1 MSTYVT
7 GDTRGA
13 FGGILSYRHWFCG
26 HYHIEM
32 IIDKLQFCV
41 KIIRIFQK
49 KCE

>member
-32 IIDKLQFCV
+32 IIDKLQFL
-41 KIIRIFQK
+41 
-49 KCE
+49 CEDYTDFPEEV